1 MKPLLSGLD
10 TVECAYYLRPAAH
23 CTLDFGQL
31 AIDKEILRQS
41 KKREPKKI
49 ELGGIDFFLQPY
61 GTGSGYP
68 FLLENEDM
76 SIECGEFN
84 EPSFYVTYRS
94 IALWHK
100 GAAVLHRQFIDW
112 SQRLGFIAA
121 RSESL
126 SRVDFTFDYFLPEID
141 FTEDDFVS
149 LSAKDSQHRKD
160 RQVQTFSFGKG
171 DVMLRVYNKVAEINE
186 KSQKTWFF
194 DLWGGVTENVWRI
207 EWQVRKEILRRFGL
221 RSFADLF
228 EGQGDILRYLAHEHT
243 SLRTPTEDGNRSRWP
258 LHPLW
263 QSLQTHIDTLQAQGV
278 YREFDTQEMLNA
290 RLMRIAVS
298 VQGYLK
304 RVAALE
310 CVRLGLPMQTN
321 QDALRR
327 LQGLL
332 LEIHD
337 PLTWKTDVQK
347 RIDAIELGQG

>member
-1 MKPLLSGLD
+1 MQPLLSGLD

-31 AIDKEILRQS
+31 GIEKEVLRQS

-49 ELGGIDFFLQPY
+49 EIGGIDFFLQPY
-61 GTGSGYP
+61 GSGSGYP
-68 FLLENEDM
+68 FVIENEAM
-76 SIECGEFN
+76 TIEFGEFN
-84 EPSFYVTYRS
+84 EPSFFVTYRS
-94 IALWHK
+94 IALWHQ
-100 GAAVLHRQFIDW
+100 GAAALHQQFIDW
-112 SQRLGFIAA
+112 SERLGFIAA
-121 RSESL
+121 KDESL
-126 SRVDFTFDYFLPEID
+126 SRVDFTFDYLLPGID

-171 DVMLRVYNKVAEINE
+171 DVMLRVYNKVAEITE

-194 DLWGGVTENVWRI
+194 NLWGGVTENVWRI
-207 EWQVRKEILRRFGL
+207 EWQVRKDVLRRFGL
-221 RSFADLF
+221 RSFTDLF
-228 EGQGDILRYLAHEHT
+228 EGQGDILRYLAQEHT
-243 SLRTPTEDGNRSRWP
+243 TLRVPNEDSNRSRWA
-258 LHPLW
+258 LHLLW
-263 QSLQTHIDTLQAQGV
+263 QSLQAHIGTLQAQGV

-304 RVAALE
+304 RIAALE
-310 CVRLGLPMQTN
+310 CIRLGLPMQTN
-321 QDALRR
+321 QEALRR

-332 LEIHD
+332 SEVHD

-347 RIDAIELGQG
+347 RIDAIKLGQG